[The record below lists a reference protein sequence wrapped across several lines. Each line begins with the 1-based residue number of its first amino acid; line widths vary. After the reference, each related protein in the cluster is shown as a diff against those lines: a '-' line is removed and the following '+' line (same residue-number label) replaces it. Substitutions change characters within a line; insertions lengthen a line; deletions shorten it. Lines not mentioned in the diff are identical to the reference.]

1 MCELQY
7 VSKSRQAPQHNKE
20 TILYINKLHLQ
31 IAQTSLFRYFKL
43 FLCFSTTLHD
53 DDDVAAADGDD
64 NDPTSDISC
73 LVRAPPDVTITTCR
87 NKTSDRVWC
96 SFRATDSR
104 TTTHGYLRRPQP

>member
-53 DDDVAAADGDD
+53 DDDVAAADDAEDDYDDRDDD
-64 NDPTSDISC
+64 NDDYHHHH
-73 LVRAPPDVTITTCR
+73 DV
-87 NKTSDRVWC
+87 DDDGDDDDDVL
-96 SFRATDSR
+96 
-104 TTTHGYLRRPQP
+104 Y